1 VSFRLFTYKQ
11 FYQKQ
16 GGKMRKGL
24 YFCLIGMILVSA
36 ISLTG
41 CATLFKQKT
50 RTVSFD
56 SDPQGAEIFIN
67 GNRMGK
73 TPMPMNLS
81 NLKAV
86 TVTFKK
92 EGYDDKTYIINTKV
106 GGGWVVLDCLGGFIP
121 VIIDAVT
128 ENWYNLDTDDVKVM
142 LDVQRQ

>member
-1 VSFRLFTYKQ
+1 M
-11 FYQKQ
+11 
-16 GGKMRKGL
+16 GKAGKLLMV
-24 YFCLIGMILVSA
+24 CIVLVL
-36 ISLTG
+36 SLSLVG
-41 CATLFKQKT
+41 CATLFKQKS
-50 RTVSFD
+50 RTVGFD
-56 SDPQGAEIFIN
+56 SDPQGADIYIN

-92 EGYDDKTYIINTKV
+92 DGYEDKTYIINTKV

-128 ENWYNLDTDDVKVM
+128 ENWYNLDTDEVKVI
-142 LDVQRQ
+142 LDVQKK

>member
-1 VSFRLFTYKQ
+1 M
-11 FYQKQ
+11 
-16 GGKMRKGL
+16 GKSIRFLMVG
-24 YFCLIGMILVSA
+24 IVLVSA
-36 ISLTG
+36 ISLVG
-41 CATLFKQKT
+41 CATLFKQKS
-50 RTVSFD
+50 RTVAFN
-56 SDPQGAEIFIN
+56 SDPQGAEIYIN

-128 ENWYNLDTDDVKVM
+128 ENWYNLDTDEVKVM
-142 LDVQRQ
+142 LDVQRK

>member
-1 VSFRLFTYKQ
+1 MGKCLKLLMVAVVLASVVS
-11 FYQKQ
+11 
-16 GGKMRKGL
+16 
-24 YFCLIGMILVSA
+24 LV
-36 ISLTG
+36 G

-50 RTVSFD
+50 RTVAFN
-56 SDPQGAEIFIN
+56 SDPQGAEIYIN
-67 GNRMGK
+67 GNKMGK
-73 TPMPMNLS
+73 TPLPMNLS

-142 LDVQRQ
+142 LDVQRK

>member
-1 VSFRLFTYKQ
+1 MAKIPRIMTICVITIAVFS
-11 FYQKQ
+11 
-16 GGKMRKGL
+16 
-24 YFCLIGMILVSA
+24 LV
-36 ISLTG
+36 G
-41 CATLFKQKT
+41 CATLFKQKS
-50 RTVSFD
+50 RTVAFN
-56 SDPQGAEIFIN
+56 SDPQGADIYIN

-128 ENWYNLDTDDVKVM
+128 ENWYNLDTDDVKVL
-142 LDVQRQ
+142 LDVQRK